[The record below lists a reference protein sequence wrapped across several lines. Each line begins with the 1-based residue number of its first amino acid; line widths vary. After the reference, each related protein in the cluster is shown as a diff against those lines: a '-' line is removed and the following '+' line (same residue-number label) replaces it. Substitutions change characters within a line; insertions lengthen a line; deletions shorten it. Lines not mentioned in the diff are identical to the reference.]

1 MSTTLASTVAEAPS
15 ARPQNPARG
24 AWFNRSRRSVDS
36 REPGPPDP
44 RPRPEALSSMPP
56 HALQRRPILGLL
68 LLVLCVAAL
77 ASCSATLENKRIL
90 QYLNQGGFGKRY
102 TGNAQEQNYVSIGDT
117 ILFVDTYNR
126 EEVSGTQVVEIDGT
140 ILLPEVGNVY
150 VAGFTRSELESYLTQ
165 KLAPYFVETDV
176 KVNIRTGGKK
186 VYYVMGEVAR
196 PGPYAYTGDITL
208 FEAVLLAAPSE
219 FGANLGRVRLIRADP
234 RDPLVITADITKL
247 WTAGDSTYNI
257 QVHEFDILYVPPT
270 LLQSAADLVSGLFVP
285 ITSVLRDVL
294 YAIFA
299 FNDPRFLFNRGRRG
313 NNNVF

>member
-1 MSTTLASTVAEAPS
+1 MAKVA
-15 ARPQNPARG
+15 
-24 AWFNRSRRSVDS
+24 
-36 REPGPPDP
+36 
-44 RPRPEALSSMPP
+44 
-56 HALQRRPILGLL
+56 
-68 LLVLCVAAL
+68 LLVVFAFGAL

-117 ILFVDTYNR
+117 ITFLDTFNQ
-126 EEVSGTQVVEIDGT
+126 EEVSGTAVVDIDGT

-186 VYYVMGEVAR
+186 VYYVMGQVGR
-196 PGPYAYTGDITL
+196 PGPYPYSGDLTL
-208 FEAVLLAAPSE
+208 YEAVLLAGPDE

-234 RDPLVITADITKL
+234 RDPLVITVDATEI
-247 WTAGDSTYNI
+247 WTSGDSTYNI
-257 QVHEFDILYVPPT
+257 QVHEYDIVYVPPT
-270 LLQSAADLVSGLFVP
+270 LLQSVADLVSGVFVP

-299 FNDPRFLFNRGRRG
+299 FDDPRFLFSRGRR

>member
-1 MSTTLASTVAEAPS
+1 MPS
-15 ARPQNPARG
+15 SAVRC
-24 AWFNRSRRSVDS
+24 SR
-36 REPGPPDP
+36 
-44 RPRPEALSSMPP
+44 A
-56 HALQRRPILGLL
+56 
-68 LLVLCVAAL
+68 LCVLMLLCTAAWL
-77 ASCSATLENKRIL
+77 SGCSATLENKRIL

-117 ILFVDTYNR
+117 ILFMDTYNM
-126 EEVSGTQVVEIDGT
+126 EEVSGTQVVDIDGT

-186 VYYVMGEVAR
+186 VYYVMGQVSR
-196 PGPYAYTGDITL
+196 PGPYPYTGDLTL
-208 FEAVLLAAPSE
+208 YEAVLLAAPDE

-234 RDPLVITADITKL
+234 RDPLVITADVTEL
-247 WTAGDSTYNI
+247 WTSGDSTYNI
-257 QVHEFDILYVPPT
+257 QVLEYDIVYVPPT
-270 LLQSAADLVSGLFVP
+270 LLQSLADLVSGVFVP

-299 FNDPRFLFNRGRRG
+299 FDDPRFLFNRGRR
-313 NNNVF
+313 NTFF

>member
-1 MSTTLASTVAEAPS
+1 MSATAVRWTRAP
-15 ARPQNPARG
+15 G
-24 AWFNRSRRSVDS
+24 V
-36 REPGPPDP
+36 
-44 RPRPEALSSMPP
+44 
-56 HALQRRPILGLL
+56 LL
-68 LLVLCVAAL
+68 LACLAGGL

-117 ILFVDTYNR
+117 ILFLDTYN
-126 EEVSGTQVVEIDGT
+126 EDEVSGTQVVDIDGT

-165 KLAPYFVETDV
+165 KLAPYYVDTDV

-186 VYYVMGEVAR
+186 VYYVMGQVNR
-196 PGPYAYTGDITL
+196 PGPFPYTGDLTL
-208 FEAVLLAAPSE
+208 FEAVLLAAPDE

-234 RDPLVITADITKL
+234 RDPLVITADVTEL
-247 WTAGDSTYNI
+247 WGSGDSTYNV
-257 QVHEFDILYVPPT
+257 QVREYDIIYVPPT
-270 LLQSAADLVSGLFVP
+270 LLQSLADLVSGVFVP

-299 FNDPRFLFNRGRRG
+299 FDDPRFLFNRGRRG
-313 NNNVF
+313 NNFF